1 MALRVRKGNSE
12 LFNPVITIFTLLH
25 QDIFKYIKMILPFSC
40 VRVHCMHKNS
50 VYKNKVVGK
59 GIIISEICYN
69 RLNVFTRC
77 MVFVLLYG
85 VLYPIKIK

>member
-12 LFNPVITIFTLLH
+12 LFTPVITIFTLLH

-50 VYKNKVVGK
+50 Q
-59 GIIISEICYN
+59 
-69 RLNVFTRC
+69 FT
-77 MVFVLLYG
+77 
-85 VLYPIKIK
+85 KIKLSVKESSLVKSVTID